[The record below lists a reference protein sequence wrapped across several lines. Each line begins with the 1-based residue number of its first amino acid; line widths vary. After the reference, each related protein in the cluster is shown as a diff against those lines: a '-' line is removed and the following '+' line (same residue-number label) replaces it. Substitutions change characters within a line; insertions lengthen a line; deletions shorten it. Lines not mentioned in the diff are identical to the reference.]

1 MFWFHI
7 FFVLIVLITNV
18 VSINSE
24 RMNVDRKSERA
35 SVFEKK
41 SLPHFLDATIEG
53 PQLQGP
59 FL

>member
-24 RMNVDRKSERA
+24 KMNVDGKSEEP

-41 SLPHFLDATIEG
+41 SLPHFSDATIG
-53 PQLQGP
+53 LQLQDP
-59 FL
+59 FI